1 MDAFPAITGG
11 NDVLPTVAAQLTL
24 AELARSLRVCK
35 AWLGILDGTPH
46 LWRALSAKTWADK
59 AFVPESLRAM
69 AERDFASEDDT
80 KDAEA
85 RQRQSLMGLK
95 IADLKQLMRRL
106 RVQVSTAD
114 LIEKGDFADAIIH
127 AQRTAAAGHDKTQ
140 NLLAR
145 PWLLARPSEALPKA
159 AMRLSLEDAR
169 RLRISEDELTSLVFS
184 LRVRNDGPLAQ
195 AMSYDPWWQVYSLT
209 RMCSLVLSY

>member
-24 AELARSLRVCK
+24 AELGRSLRVCK
-35 AWLGILDGTPH
+35 AWLNILNSTPH
-46 LWRALSAKTWADK
+46 LWRALSAKTWGGK
-59 AFVPESLRAM
+59 AYVPESLRAL
-69 AERDFASEDDT
+69 AERDFASENDT

-85 RQRQSLMGLK
+85 RQRQYLMGLK
-95 IADLKQLMRRL
+95 IADLKQLMRRF
-106 RVQVSTAD
+106 RVSTSNP
-114 LIEKGDFADAIIH
+114 IEKGDFADAIIH

-145 PWLLARPSEALPKA
+145 PWLLARQSEALPKA

-184 LRVRNDGPLAQ
+184 VRVRNDGPLAQ
-195 AMSYDPWWQVYSLT
+195 AMSHDPWWQVCSLT
-209 RMCSLVLSY
+209 RMCSLVLSH